1 MEGKSEP
8 KLVPDSHAR
17 QILHPTETG
26 LRMTPVSVG
35 EPDHAALFGVILN
48 GLQAVKDLARVGRNL
63 ARSWPA
69 TNPRLVEASPA
80 D

>member
-1 MEGKSEP
+1 
-8 KLVPDSHAR
+8 
-17 QILHPTETG
+17 
-26 LRMTPVSVG
+26 MTPVSVG